1 MQGRPRRAQFSSR
14 GVCLQFKKYRHA
26 QFSALVL
33 SLLLIFNASAFAQRS
48 QPKVKAAGRRLGFAA
63 ARALLTNETEGN
75 LANQPGKFTRTR
87 LGNGQ
92 VLELHYPLTTL
103 NPTRRSKTATIPGY
117 GVLYE
122 SEAAFKE
129 TMVPRH
135 ALADLIPDGRGFLDK
150 VPQLVA
156 RLERRLG
163 VGAGRL
169 DYSRQSLR
177 RLDAYIAGFHRT
189 HTTAQTDAQLFQE
202 LTAYYGETL
211 RRATNGAWRI
221 HEDKTGGA
229 RVQAEPNVASA
240 TGKEIKPWSSVLTAL
255 YDEDRRGIGLTKVFD
270 ADVKAAQ

>member
-1 MQGRPRRAQFSSR
+1 MQFRKS
-14 GVCLQFKKYRHA
+14 RHA
-26 QFSALVL
+26 PFSLLVF
-33 SLLLIFNASAFAQRS
+33 SLLLIVNASAFAQRS
-48 QPKVKAAGRRLGFAA
+48 QSKMKAAGRRLSLAA

-75 LANQPGKFTRTR
+75 LANQPNKFTRTR

-92 VLELHYPLTTL
+92 VLELHYPITTL
-103 NPTRRSKTATIPGY
+103 NPARRSKTATIPGY
-117 GVLYE
+117 GVLHE

-129 TMVPRH
+129 TMRVRH
-135 ALADLIPDGRGFLDK
+135 TLEDLIPDGRGFLAK

-169 DYSRQSLR
+169 DYSPQSLR
-177 RLDAYIAGFHRT
+177 RLDAYIAGVQRT

-211 RRATNGAWRI
+211 RRATNGEWRI
-221 HEDKTGGA
+221 REEKTGGA
-229 RVQAEPNVASA
+229 QVQAEPNIALAS
-240 TGKEIKPWSSVLTAL
+240 GKEVKPWTSVLTAL
-255 YDEDRRGIGLTKVFD
+255 YDEDRRGIGLTKVFN